1 MATLQERLRLHL
13 QNSLQGPLEA
23 GKSIIITHATR
34 GAIPGLTTRV
44 LSALHRAAGLVDAPL
59 LDPEDAPHRPD
70 GYAYAHAA
78 SKRDIIVESLR
89 PLRGLIQSAL
99 EEGRVLVAGDIAQNL
114 IGRALG
120 KKAAATLKKFSIQYP
135 CRWPWLP
142 VASILAKLRLVTGTS
157 TPGKNEFARMLVHA
171 HSQTLIA
178 RWMRM
183 TVFEREAYALKKKAA
198 YAALPAEEK
207 ERRAKEAAAA
217 YAALPAE
224 EKERRAKEA
233 AAAYAALPAE
243 EKERRAV
250 MAHSSTFLHWQ
261 TVSPLQKLRR
271 IQFMHTYRKT
281 VAGRQAWR
289 TALKEAKKR
298 MSPETKAAVF
308 AAMRAGYKRKMTAA
322 RQAEI
327 GEKKR
332 KAWTPEM
339 RSEAAARG
347 KANADIS
354 RKNVA
359 KAQEA
364 LRQPEC
370 MEKRNLARKATAA
383 EAAKKRVLAA
393 LADKDAPLSKKERRT
408 LRQSSQKA
416 LDAMS
421 TGALI
426 HNDED
431 AEVFRKGI
439 QFANA
444 AGAECKS
451 AKLRHPR
458 A

>member
-217 YAALPAE
+217 
-224 EKERRAKEA
+224 
-233 AAAYAALPAE
+233 
-243 EKERRAV
+243 
-250 MAHSSTFLHWQ
+250 
-261 TVSPLQKLRR
+261 
-271 IQFMHTYRKT
+271 
-281 VAGRQAWR
+281 
-289 TALKEAKKR
+289 
-298 MSPETKAAVF
+298 
-308 AAMRAGYKRKMTAA
+308 
-322 RQAEI
+322 
-327 GEKKR
+327 
-332 KAWTPEM
+332 
-339 RSEAAARG
+339 
-347 KANADIS
+347 
-354 RKNVA
+354 
-359 KAQEA
+359 
-364 LRQPEC
+364 
-370 MEKRNLARKATAA
+370 
-383 EAAKKRVLAA
+383 
-393 LADKDAPLSKKERRT
+393 
-408 LRQSSQKA
+408 
-416 LDAMS
+416 
-421 TGALI
+421 
-426 HNDED
+426 
-431 AEVFRKGI
+431 
-439 QFANA
+439 
-444 AGAECKS
+444 
-451 AKLRHPR
+451 
-458 A
+458 